1 MVVFVDLDDAFP
13 DGSAHLE
20 KPFPLMVDPIA
31 SEPAE
36 LSTLP
41 TLPNETTNEILNPNR
56 NGFSAAL
63 SCYPYVF
70 ACQQP
75 SNKIQTQL
83 TGHTIVLSKKSLAP
97 ST

>member
-1 MVVFVDLDDAFP
+1 MVFVDLDDALP

-36 LSTLP
+36 LP
-41 TLPNETTNEILNPNR
+41 TSLSSPNETTNEILNPNR

-70 ACQQP
+70 ACQQAT
-75 SNKIQTQL
+75 NKIQTQL
-83 TGHTIVLSKKSLAP
+83 TRHTIAS
-97 ST
+97 

>member
-1 MVVFVDLDDAFP
+1 MVVFVDLDDAFA

-20 KPFPLMVDPIA
+20 KPFPLMDPIA
-31 SEPAE
+31 SDPAE
-36 LSTLP
+36 LP
-41 TLPNETTNEILNPNR
+41 TSPSSLNKTTDEIVNANR

-70 ACQQP
+70 DCQQP
-75 SNKIQTQL
+75 ANKIQIPL
-83 TGHTIVLSKKSLAP
+83 TRSPIASSKKSLAP